1 MALVVGATTA
11 AVVLDNPAS
20 SRMVQSMGHHDPRMK
35 RAASAEEATPTV
47 RRVGFGSLLT
57 AHVAT
62 EDDSPQVKAAL
73 RFRRRALIAAFAALA
88 VFWFVNE
95 ASTPQQENPTAVS
108 TTP

>member
-1 MALVVGATTA
+1 MVVDTA
-11 AVVLDNPAS
+11 AVVVLDNLPT

-35 RAASAEEATPTV
+35 RPAAAEEATPTV

-95 ASTPQQENPTAVS
+95 ASTPQQENPTIAS